1 MVVSAAVKPTKPR
14 SSRGTAEVFAN
25 GHNEAAWVVE
35 SDEPYMLDVTI
46 QGTAKILFSAWHPD
60 IQAEIK
66 EGRKGGTR
74 GGAPRNADPGKML
87 EAAVYRTEDG
97 MIGLPG
103 VNLHRAIQNAA
114 KNRKDPRSPRK
125 SAFELYKVAVIPLT
139 EMMSFGVTDWA
150 FVDSRRTVNQFT
162 RGAQNTERPGLR
174 EGWTCAS
181 RWQILLP
188 GYITPKDF
196 YGVLSDA
203 GLFSALGAF
212 RPTFGR
218 FQIVNFNVVAKDDT

>member
-1 MVVSAAVKPTKPR
+1 MEKSTKSRLPR

-35 SDEPYMLDVTI
+35 SNEPYSLDVTI

-60 IQAEIK
+60 IQDEAK
-66 EGRKGGTR
+66 NDRKGSTS
-74 GGAPRNADPGKML
+74 GGGPRNANPAKKL
-87 EAAVYRTEDG
+87 EAAVYRCDDG
-97 MIGLPG
+97 TLGLPG

-114 KNRKDPRSPRK
+114 KNRKDPRSARK

-139 EMMSFGVTDWA
+139 EMMSFGTDDWA

-162 RGAQNTERPGLR
+162 RGAQNCERPGLR
-174 EGWTCAS
+174 EGWKLSA
-181 RWQILLP
+181 RFQVLLP
-188 GYITPKDF
+188 NYITPQDF
-196 YGVLSDA
+196 YAVLRDA
-203 GLFSALGAF
+203 GMFSALGAF

-218 FQIVNFNVVAKDDT
+218 FQIVGFEVVPQAE